1 MVSRHLFKDAWRC
14 YSSPRPTWFSKWV
27 RNQPNPRCT
36 SWRLGWKGRTNS
48 PRVRSQCRGMY
59 VDDITVHQVISGVW
73 GLLNLQIFV
82 FVMQWVRHVWAIRY
96 ICLWWSAALCLFWS
110 CFWQR
115 DASVGVGVG
124 GPTHDNDGSFTVE
137 CFFRSTWTFHL
148 GCQKVAPQLGIQVHL
163 AQMMARTGMFVLSG
177 IWRTQRFHGRY
188 KIRFYVRVLPGL
200 VDFHT
205 IAVYLWYPTSNLGV
219 VVVVGCPS
227 PFRVDQSKHYFFL
240 NRNFGHLQKMFLLG
254 PPALLSKSIKNGHH
268 MFLCGGCFTP
278 IWVTFCCLCQNLQVS
293 GSLEYTDSYGEV
305 AQVAEK
311 RYVAEVPWNHCVV
324 RFFFCKSKSWALNS
338 MKFTQESFL
347 PLATVVL
354 QFFSAK
360 KTVTTIKVLPK
371 CVRSTAING
380 GKKRLFFGRIG
391 STVVLWSLVVV
402 KWKYRRH
409 AKRAFF
415 LTKGWFQ

>member
-1 MVSRHLFKDAWRC
+1 MVSCHLFKDAWRC

-36 SWRLGWKGRTNS
+36 SWRLGWKGQTNNGTSGDIRCMRTS
-48 PRVRSQCRGMY
+48 KFI
-59 VDDITVHQVISGVW
+59 DICFYNAMSLTCLG
-73 GLLNLQIFV
+73 
-82 FVMQWVRHVWAIRY
+82 Y

-124 GPTHDNDGSFTVE
+124 GPTHDNAGSFTVE

-148 GCQKVAPQLGIQVHL
+148 GCQKVASQLGIQVHL

-311 RYVAEVPWNHCVV
+311 RYVAEVPWVHHSILGV
-324 RFFFCKSKSWALNS
+324 F
-338 MKFTQESFL
+338 Q
-347 PLATVVL
+347 
-354 QFFSAK
+354 
-360 KTVTTIKVLPK
+360 
-371 CVRSTAING
+371 
-380 GKKRLFFGRIG
+380 RLW
-391 STVVLWSLVVV
+391 V
-402 KWKYRRH
+402 
-409 AKRAFF
+409 
-415 LTKGWFQ
+415 